1 MENHKNHISEEALEK
16 LRRKAKVRTYATYI
30 LALLVLLTAIPCAY
44 MLLEGE
50 EDNTIVRI
58 LESVFGAAVLSCGAL
73 GLFWL
78 VLAKSAY
85 SRFETAF
92 KVEYVLPLI
101 RTQAGFSDLRYVQK
115 AGFDWD
121 EIRNTAVVA
130 CGDKRYFESEDLL
143 MGFYDGIPFKFSDV
157 TTKRIVHRN
166 KKNRI
171 EEIFSGQVLGFKQYS
186 LKESDGHLQ
195 IFQKEFLSNIKGWT
209 AEHKIETDNALFNKK
224 FQIFSADEHNAYYI
238 LTPQVMEKIITF
250 SDAIGE
256 QIAIA
261 FRGDYMFIAICR
273 VRSMFNPYVDKPVS
287 EQTKLVLE
295 DISILQ
301 KAKEILISP
310 AESGKNDG
318 ENEN

>member
-1 MENHKNHISEEALEK
+1 MENHENHISEEALEK

-44 MLLEGE
+44 MILEGE
-50 EDNTIVRI
+50 EENTIVRI

-73 GLFWL
+73 GLFWII
-78 VLAKSAY
+78 LARSAY
-85 SRFETAF
+85 NRFDQAF
-92 KVEYVLPLI
+92 KTRYVLPLI
-101 RTQAGFSDLRYVQK
+101 ETQTGFSDIHYVPK

-121 EIRNTAVVA
+121 EIRNAAVVA

-143 MGFYDGIPFKFSDV
+143 MGNYEGVPFKFSDV
-157 TTKRIVHRN
+157 TTKRMVHRN

-171 EEIFSGQVLGFKQYS
+171 EEIFSGQVLGFKQYG

-250 SDAIGE
+250 SEAIGE

-261 FRGDYMFIAICR
+261 FRGGYMFIAICR
-273 VRSMFNPYVDKPVS
+273 VRSMFNPYVDQPVN
-287 EQTKLVLE
+287 EQTKLILE

-301 KAKEILISP
+301 KAKEILIMPSDTD
-310 AESGKNDG
+310 N
-318 ENEN
+318 NEN

>member
-1 MENHKNHISEEALEK
+1 MENHENHISEEALEK

-50 EDNTIVRI
+50 EENTIVRI

-73 GLFWL
+73 GLFWII
-78 VLAKSAY
+78 LARSAY
-85 SRFETAF
+85 NRFDQAF
-92 KVEYVLPLI
+92 KIRYVLPLI
-101 RTQAGFSDLRYVQK
+101 ETQTGFSDIHYVPK

-121 EIRNTAVVA
+121 EIRNAAVVA

-143 MGFYDGIPFKFSDV
+143 MGNYEGVPFKFSDV
-157 TTKRIVHRN
+157 TTKRMVHRN

-171 EEIFSGQVLGFKQYS
+171 EEIFSGQVLGFKQYG

-250 SDAIGE
+250 SEAIGE

-261 FRGDYMFIAICR
+261 FRGGYMFIAICR
-273 VRSMFNPYVDKPVS
+273 VRSMFNPYVDQPVS
-287 EQTKLVLE
+287 EQTKLILE

-301 KAKEILISP
+301 KAKEILIMPSDTD
-310 AESGKNDG
+310 N
-318 ENEN
+318 NEN

>member
-1 MENHKNHISEEALEK
+1 MENHENHISEEALEK

-44 MLLEGE
+44 MILEGE
-50 EDNTIVRI
+50 EENTIVRI

-73 GLFWL
+73 GLFWII
-78 VLAKSAY
+78 LARSAY
-85 SRFETAF
+85 NRFDQAF
-92 KVEYVLPLI
+92 KIRYVLPLI
-101 RTQAGFSDLRYVQK
+101 ETQTGFSDIHYVPK

-121 EIRNTAVVA
+121 EIRNAAVVA

-143 MGFYDGIPFKFSDV
+143 MGNYEGVPFKFSDV
-157 TTKRIVHRN
+157 TTKRMVHRN

-171 EEIFSGQVLGFKQYS
+171 EEIFSGQVLGFKQYG

-224 FQIFSADEHNAYYI
+224 FQIFSADEHNSYYI

-250 SDAIGE
+250 SEAIGE

-261 FRGDYMFIAICR
+261 FRGGYMFIAICR
-273 VRSMFNPYVDKPVS
+273 VRSMFNPYVDQPVS
-287 EQTKLVLE
+287 EQTKLILE

-301 KAKEILISP
+301 KAKEILIMPSDTD
-310 AESGKNDG
+310 N
-318 ENEN
+318 NEN

>member
-1 MENHKNHISEEALEK
+1 MENHENHISEEALEK

-50 EDNTIVRI
+50 EENTIVRI

-73 GLFWL
+73 GLFWII
-78 VLAKSAY
+78 LARSAY
-85 SRFETAF
+85 NRFDQAF
-92 KVEYVLPLI
+92 KIRYVLPLI
-101 RTQAGFSDLRYVQK
+101 ETQTGFSDIRYVPK

-121 EIRNTAVVA
+121 EIRNAAVVA

-143 MGFYDGIPFKFSDV
+143 MGNYEGVPFKFSDV
-157 TTKRIVHRN
+157 TTKRMVHRN

-171 EEIFSGQVLGFKQYS
+171 EEIFSGQVLGFKQYG

-250 SDAIGE
+250 SEAIGE

-261 FRGDYMFIAICR
+261 FRGGYMFIAICR
-273 VRSMFNPYVDKPVS
+273 VRSMFNPYVDQPVS
-287 EQTKLVLE
+287 EQTKLILE

-301 KAKEILISP
+301 KAKEILIMPSDTD
-310 AESGKNDG
+310 N
-318 ENEN
+318 NEN

>member
-1 MENHKNHISEEALEK
+1 MENHENHISEEALEK

-73 GLFWL
+73 GLFWII
-78 VLAKSAY
+78 LARSAY
-85 SRFETAF
+85 NRFDQAF
-92 KVEYVLPLI
+92 KIRYVLPLI
-101 RTQAGFSDLRYVQK
+101 ETQTGFSDIHYVPK

-121 EIRNTAVVA
+121 EIRNAAVVA

-143 MGFYDGIPFKFSDV
+143 MGNYEGVPFKFSDV
-157 TTKRIVHRN
+157 TTKRMVHRN

-171 EEIFSGQVLGFKQYS
+171 EEIFSGQVLGFKQYG

-250 SDAIGE
+250 SEAIGE

-261 FRGDYMFIAICR
+261 FRGGYMFIAICR
-273 VRSMFNPYVDKPVS
+273 VRSMFNPYVDQPVS
-287 EQTKLVLE
+287 EQTKLILE

-301 KAKEILISP
+301 KAKEILIMPSDTD
-310 AESGKNDG
+310 N
-318 ENEN
+318 NEN

>member
-1 MENHKNHISEEALEK
+1 MENHENHISEEALEK

-30 LALLVLLTAIPCAY
+30 LALLVLLTVIPCAY

-73 GLFWL
+73 GLFWII
-78 VLAKSAY
+78 LARSAY
-85 SRFETAF
+85 NRFDQAF
-92 KVEYVLPLI
+92 KIRYVLPLI
-101 RTQAGFSDLRYVQK
+101 ETQTGFSDIRYVPK

-121 EIRNTAVVA
+121 EIRNAAVVA

-143 MGFYDGIPFKFSDV
+143 MGNYEGVPFKFSDV
-157 TTKRIVHRN
+157 TTKRMVHRN

-171 EEIFSGQVLGFKQYS
+171 EEIFSGQVLGFKQYG

-250 SDAIGE
+250 SEAIGE

-261 FRGDYMFIAICR
+261 FRGGYMFIAICR
-273 VRSMFNPYVDKPVS
+273 VRSMFNPYVDQPVS
-287 EQTKLVLE
+287 EQTRLILE

-301 KAKEILISP
+301 KAKEILIMPSDTD
-310 AESGKNDG
+310 N
-318 ENEN
+318 NEN

>member
-1 MENHKNHISEEALEK
+1 MENHENHISEEALEK

-44 MLLEGE
+44 MILEGE
-50 EDNTIVRI
+50 EENTIVRI

-73 GLFWL
+73 GLFWII
-78 VLAKSAY
+78 LARSAY
-85 SRFETAF
+85 NRFDQAF
-92 KVEYVLPLI
+92 KTRYVLPLI
-101 RTQAGFSDLRYVQK
+101 ETQTGFSDIRYVPK

-121 EIRNTAVVA
+121 EIRNAAVVA

-143 MGFYDGIPFKFSDV
+143 MGNYEGVPFKFSDV
-157 TTKRIVHRN
+157 TTKRMVHRN

-171 EEIFSGQVLGFKQYS
+171 EEIFSGQVLGFKQYG

-209 AEHKIETDNALFNKK
+209 AEHKIETDNALFNMK

-250 SDAIGE
+250 SEAIGE

-261 FRGDYMFIAICR
+261 FRGGYMLIAICR
-273 VRSMFNPYVDKPVS
+273 VRSMFNPYVDQPVS
-287 EQTKLVLE
+287 EQTKLILE

-301 KAKEILISP
+301 KAKEILIMPSDTD
-310 AESGKNDG
+310 N
-318 ENEN
+318 NEN

>member
-1 MENHKNHISEEALEK
+1 MENHENHISEEALEK

-30 LALLVLLTAIPCAY
+30 LALLVLLTVSPCAY

-73 GLFWL
+73 GLFWII
-78 VLAKSAY
+78 LARSAY
-85 SRFETAF
+85 NRFDQAF
-92 KVEYVLPLI
+92 KIRYVLPLI
-101 RTQAGFSDLRYVQK
+101 ETQTGFSDIRYVPK

-121 EIRNTAVVA
+121 EIRNAAVVA
-130 CGDKRYFESEDLL
+130 CGDKRYFESV
-143 MGFYDGIPFKFSDV
+143 PFKFSDV
-157 TTKRIVHRN
+157 TTKRMVHRN

-171 EEIFSGQVLGFKQYS
+171 EEIFSGQVLGFKQYG
-186 LKESDGHLQ
+186 LKESNGHLQ

-250 SDAIGE
+250 SEAIGE

-261 FRGDYMFIAICR
+261 FRGGYMFIAICR
-273 VRSMFNPYVDKPVS
+273 VRSMFNPYVDQPVS
-287 EQTKLVLE
+287 EQTKLILE

-301 KAKEILISP
+301 KAKEILIMPSDTD
-310 AESGKNDG
+310 N
-318 ENEN
+318 NEN

>member
-1 MENHKNHISEEALEK
+1 MENHENHISEEALEK

-30 LALLVLLTAIPCAY
+30 LALLVLLGSLPCFY
-44 MLLEGE
+44 MFLEGE
-50 EDNTIVRI
+50 EDSTILRI
-58 LESVFGAAVLSCGAL
+58 LESVFGAAILSCGAL
-73 GLFWL
+73 GLFWI
-78 VLAKSAY
+78 VLARSAY
-85 SRFETAF
+85 NRFDETF
-92 KVEYVLPLI
+92 KTRYVLPLI
-101 RTQAGFSDLRYVQK
+101 KTQAGFSDLRYVQK

-121 EIRNTAVVA
+121 EIRNAAVVA
-130 CGDKRYFESEDLL
+130 CGDKKYYESEDLL
-143 MGFYDGIPFKFSDV
+143 MGNYEGIPFKFSDV

-171 EEIFSGQVLGFKQYS
+171 EEIFSGQVLGFKQYG

-224 FQIFSADEHNAYYI
+224 FQIFAADEHNAYYI
-238 LTPQVMEKIITF
+238 LTPQLMEKIITF

-261 FRGDYMFIAICR
+261 FRGGYMFIAICR

-287 EQTKLVLE
+287 EQTKLILE

-301 KAKEILISP
+301 RAKEILIKPS
-310 AESGKNDG
+310 ETN
-318 ENEN
+318 ENES